1 MRLLWILHAS
11 SIPPMYHSHKMP
23 LRFIMFDTMMKIV
36 LITFAVVSSLFI
48 CPCAFSQTPAQYMR
62 MGDLAVENGKWDEA
76 FSFYQQGYEI
86 DSINFDLTIKY
97 ADAARN
103 IKYYQLAEHLYA
115 KTYYKDN
122 GMLNPDGLYWL
133 AQMQKLNG
141 KYEDAQRNYKTY
153 LKKFKSKGTRA
164 YVKRAEQEVKSA
176 LWAMDYKDK
185 DTGEMVNR
193 LDELINSDYSETSP
207 FLRNDTLFFSSSKP
221 LIDGVKWTTHFR
233 VNEDSNIELIKV
245 KGFSG
250 DISNLS
256 ITSEQVAF
264 FSSVINGE
272 TKIFSA
278 RYLSGELTDINEVK
292 EINAEGSINSM
303 PFYYENNN
311 DPVLFFVSDR
321 DGGEG
326 GLDIWY
332 ARRNKKSASFP
343 PSFVKPKTLGKVV
356 NSEGDE
362 LTPFA
367 FENTFY
373 FSSDFH
379 NGFGGQDIFK
389 CEMNGLSVSN
399 RSNLGLPINS
409 SANDFYFITN
419 SKEGYLSSNREG
431 SNTTSTA
438 TCCNDLYRVI
448 YPVVEDTIPLADNKY
463 KSLKELND
471 VLPVTLY
478 FHNDEPNPRS
488 TDTTTTVSYGDA
500 YDSYMALQP
509 IYLKEN
515 TKGLSGQKRE
525 DAETITTDFFDLKVK
540 KGRTDLDMFSEL
552 LLKELEQG
560 NSIHLSVRGFASP
573 RARTDYNLNLTKRRT
588 KSLVNF
594 LERDSS
600 GIFLPYIQNTSP
612 NGARLTFELL
622 PFGEYKADKSVSD
635 DLTDEK
641 NSIYAR
647 AAALERK
654 IEIVSATIL
663 APEPS
668 LSDAAIRLHQFG
680 KIKSSDTLC
689 HTFTLHNPAK
699 ETMVIDSMHTSCGC
713 TEPVLDK
720 YIVPA
725 GESAFLTV
733 GFHPQGQHGPQRKM
747 VVVFIA
753 GHPPRQYFIEAEVE

>member
-1 MRLLWILHAS
+1 
-11 SIPPMYHSHKMP
+11 MYHPRKMP
-23 LRFIMFDTMMKIV
+23 LRFIMFDTMMRSV
-36 LITFAVVSSLFI
+36 LILLAVVSSLFI
-48 CPCAFSQTPAQYMR
+48 SPIALSQTPAQYLR

-76 FSFYQQGYEI
+76 FSFYQQGYDV
-86 DSINFDLTIKY
+86 DSSNFDLTVKY

-103 IKYYQLAEHLYA
+103 IKYYQLAEYLYA

-122 GMLNPDGLYWL
+122 GILNPDGLYWL

-185 DTGEMVNR
+185 DTGETVSR
-193 LDELINSDYSETSP
+193 LDEFINSDYSETSP
-207 FLRNDTLFFSSSKP
+207 FLRTDTLFFSTSKP
-221 LIDGVKWTTHFR
+221 LTEGTKWTTHYR
-233 VNEDSNIELIKV
+233 INESSNIQPLTA
-245 KGFSG
+245 KGFNS
-250 DISNLS
+250 DISNLN
-256 ITSEQVAF
+256 ITAENIAF
-264 FSSVINGE
+264 FSSLINGE
-272 TKIFSA
+272 TKIFCA
-278 RYLSGELTDINEVK
+278 RYSSGELSDIQELKDINT
-292 EINAEGSINSM
+292 EGSMNSM
-303 PFYYENNN
+303 PFYCENND

-326 GLDIWY
+326 GMDIWY
-332 ARRNKKSASFP
+332 ARKNKKSASFP
-343 PSFVKPKTLGKVV
+343 PTFEKPKTLGKVV

-362 LTPFA
+362 LTPYV
-367 FENTFY
+367 FENAFY
-373 FSSDFH
+373 FSSDYH
-379 NGFGGQDIFK
+379 NGFGGHDIFK
-389 CEMNGLSVSN
+389 CDLNGLSVSN
-399 RSNLGLPINS
+399 RTNLGLPINS

-419 SKEGYLSSNREG
+419 NHEGYFASNREG
-431 SNTTSTA
+431 SNTTTSA
-438 TCCNDLYRVI
+438 TCCNDLYHVI
-448 YPVVEDTIPLADNKY
+448 YPVLEDTIPLADAKY
-463 KSLKELND
+463 KSLKELNET
-471 VLPVTLY
+471 LPVTLY

-488 TDTTTTVSYGDA
+488 TDTTTTVNYADA
-500 YDSYMALQP
+500 YDSYMALQSTY
-509 IYLKEN
+509 IKEN

-525 DAETITTDFFDLKVK
+525 DADVITTDFFELKVK
-540 KGRTDLDMFSEL
+540 KGRDDLDMFSQL

-594 LERDSS
+594 LERDSA
-600 GIFLPYIQNTSP
+600 GIFLPYIQNTAT
-612 NGARLTFELL
+612 NGAQLTFELL

-654 IEIVSATIL
+654 IEIVSATI
-663 APEPS
+663 PEPKPS
-668 LSDAAIRLHQFG
+668 ISDASTSFHHFG
-680 KIKSSDTLC
+680 KIKSNDTLY
-689 HTFTLHNPAK
+689 HTFTIHNTGK
-699 ETMVIDSMHTSCGC
+699 EMMVIDSMHTSCGC

-720 YIVPA
+720 YLIPA

-733 GFHPQGQHGPQRKM
+733 GFHPQGQQGQQRKM

-753 GHPPRQYFIEAEVE
+753 GEPPRQYFIEAEVE